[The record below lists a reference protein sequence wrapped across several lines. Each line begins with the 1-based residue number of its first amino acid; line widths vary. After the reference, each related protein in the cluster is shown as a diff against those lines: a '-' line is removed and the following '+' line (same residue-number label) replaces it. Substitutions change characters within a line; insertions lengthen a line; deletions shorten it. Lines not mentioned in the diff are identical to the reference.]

1 MYLRLCLF
9 VVFNVLV
16 GSLILVL
23 LLDMMRLK
31 NGKIVIY
38 QLIHN
43 ADVGLACVK

>member
-23 LLDMMRLK
+23 LLDMMRLE
-31 NGKIVIY
+31 NGNYVVEVTV
-38 QLIHN
+38 LPRT
-43 ADVGLACVK
+43 